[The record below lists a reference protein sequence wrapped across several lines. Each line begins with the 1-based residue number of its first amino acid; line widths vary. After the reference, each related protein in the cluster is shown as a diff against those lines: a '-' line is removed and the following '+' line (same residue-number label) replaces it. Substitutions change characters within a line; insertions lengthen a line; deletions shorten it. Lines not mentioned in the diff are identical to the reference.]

1 MPSNKIQTIHIMLNK
16 IVLTLTL
23 LCCFGHSAHANI
35 NEWVG
40 LYRGVGVVEQT
51 DGKRHEIQCE
61 LQISETSITT
71 SPEMLQLTYSDE
83 GVAAIKIQNLS
94 CAPKHLIVQLTDKA
108 LGIPALF
115 AHPISI
121 KLHKEPGGFNEMLIT
136 GDLVEYDV
144 SYAQDPKIIST
155 LHLKLGKLK

>member
-1 MPSNKIQTIHIMLNK
+1 MRKKIALA
-16 IVLTLTL
+16 LTLI
-23 LCCFGHSAHANI
+23 CCFGHSAHANI

-40 LYRGVGVVEQT
+40 LYRGVAVVEQT

-61 LQISETSITT
+61 LQISETSITA
-71 SPEMLQLTYSDE
+71 SPEMLQLAYSDE
-83 GVAAIKIQNLS
+83 GVASIKIQNLS
-94 CAPKHLIVQLTDKA
+94 HAPKHLLVPLTDMA
-108 LGIPALF
+108 LGIPPLF

-121 KLHKEPGGFNEMLIT
+121 NLQKEPGGFNEMLIT